1 MILKRTMTQSHNS
14 KKAEEKIEDS
24 LKSKISGPYNSHE
37 VEKKIISFW
46 EKEKI
51 YKFDSKKKGKIYSID
66 TPPPTLS
73 GKMHIGHS
81 YSYSQQDFIARF
93 HRMNNENVFYPF
105 GTDDNGLP
113 TERLV
118 EKLNSVKSK
127 SMKREE
133 FIQLCLKTLKEI
145 TPDFISDWKNLGISC
160 DYDCYYSTINDNSRK
175 LSQKSFIDLYNKG
188 LIYKKSFPTLWCPEC
203 QTSVAQA
210 ELDDKELPSLFST
223 LKFKIAGS
231 SSKDNEKSK
240 NAEDNFILIA
250 TTRPE
255 LLGACVAVFVNP
267 KDTRYKSLVGKTAK
281 VPLFDFE
288 VPIIEDESAEI
299 DKGTGVLMIC
309 SYGDKYDAEAINRHK
324 LTPKIVLN
332 YDGTL
337 KISGYEGLKARAA
350 RKKILEELKKE
361 GLIVEQKSITHA
373 VNVHDKCGTEIEF
386 LPTEQWFIKIL
397 DRKKDFI
404 SQGNKIKWHPEF
416 MHKRYD
422 NWVNGLEW
430 DWNISRDRHFGVP
443 IPVWECLKCKQIIV
457 ATESELPIDPTEHKK
472 KCSKC
477 KSEMVAETK
486 VLDTWMT
493 SSISPQLASSLVK
506 TKENSKIALPF
517 SLRPQAHDIIRTWL
531 FYTVVKS
538 LYAENE
544 LPWNNT
550 IISGFV
556 TLKGEK
562 MSKSQGNTISP
573 QEVMEKYS
581 ADSLRFWAAGS
592 KLGEDLDYMENDLV
606 AGKKFENKLW
616 NASNFVFMNLTDYK
630 NAKPKKI
637 EKIDELFLNKLNEL
651 VLSCTEAFEN
661 YEYAKAKLETEKFF
675 WSMFCDNYLEIVK
688 KRIYE
693 NKKGKESSQYALYTG
708 LLTILK
714 LIAPIMPFIT
724 EEIYQTYFKKFEGD
738 KSMHISQWPKVASS
752 LANAKENS
760 KNAAKAVNVK
770 ENSKNAAKTENELDK
785 FIEIL
790 TRIRQEKSN
799 AKKSMKSEIKL
810 VLSKE
815 EKTQIADLLED
826 LADVTNAREIAEG
839 EFKVEFI

>member
-1 MILKRTMTQSHNS
+1 MAEQYNS
-14 KKAEEKIEDS
+14 KQVEEKIR
-24 LKSKISGPYNSHE
+24 N
-37 VEKKIISFW
+37 FW

-51 YKFDSKKKGKIYSID
+51 YKFDSNKKGKIYSID

-81 YSYSQQDFIARF
+81 YSYSQEDFIARF
-93 HRMNNENVFYPF
+93 HRMNEGNVFYPF

-113 TERLV
+113 TERLI
-118 EKLNSVKSK
+118 EKLKNVKSK
-127 SMKREE
+127 NMKREE
-133 FIQLCLKTLKEI
+133 FIQLCVKTLKEI
-145 TPDFISDWKNLGISC
+145 TPDFIQDWKNLGISC
-160 DYDCYYSTINDNSRK
+160 DYDCYYSTIDNNSRK
-175 LSQKSFIDLYNKG
+175 LAQKSFIELYKKG
-188 LIYKKSFPTLWCPEC
+188 LIYKKAFPTLWCPEC

-223 LKFKIAGS
+223 LKFKCEN
-231 SSKDNEKSK
+231 KEL
-240 NAEDNFILIA
+240 LIA

-255 LLGACVAVFVNP
+255 LLGSCVAVFVNP
-267 KDTRYKSLVGKTAK
+267 KDKRYKNLVGKKAK
-281 VPLFDFE
+281 VPLFNFE
-288 VPIIEDESAEI
+288 VPIIEDESADIE
-299 DKGTGVLMIC
+299 KGTGVLMIC

-324 LTPKIVLN
+324 LNPKIVLN

-337 KISGYEGLKARAA
+337 KIEEYKGLKIKEA
-350 RKKILEELKKE
+350 RKKILEDLKKAE
-361 GLIVEQKSITHA
+361 LILEQKSISHA

-404 SQGNKIKWHPEF
+404 KQGNKIKWHPEF

-443 IPVWECLKCKQIIV
+443 IPVWECEKCKEIIV
-457 ATESELPIDPTEHKK
+457 ADEKELPIDPTENKK
-472 KCSKC
+472 KCNKC
-477 KSEMVAETK
+477 KNEAKAEEK

-493 SSISPQLASSLVK
+493 SSISPQIASSF
-506 TKENSKIALPF
+506 TKGKVNLPF

-538 LYAENE
+538 LYHENE
-544 LPWNNT
+544 IPWENT

-556 TLKGEK
+556 TLGGEK
-562 MSKSQGNTISP
+562 MSKSKGNTISP

-581 ADSLRFWAAGS
+581 SDALRFWASGS
-592 KLGEDLDYMENDLV
+592 KLGEDLDYMENDLI

-630 NAKPKKI
+630 NTKPKKI
-637 EKIDELFLNKLNEL
+637 EKIDELFLNKLNDL
-651 VLSCTEAFEN
+651 VKSCTEAFEK

-675 WSMFCDNYLEIVK
+675 WQIFCDNYLEIVK

-693 NKKGKESSQYALYTG
+693 NKKGKESSQYALYIG

-724 EEIYQTYFKKFEGD
+724 EEIYQTHFKKNEKD
-738 KSMHISQWPKVASS
+738 KSIHISKWPQSE
-752 LANAKENS
+752 KEKKS
-760 KNAAKAVNVK
+760 D
-770 ENSKNAAKTENELDK
+770 ELDL

-790 TRIRQEKSN
+790 TKIRQEKST
-799 AKKSMKSEIKL
+799 AKKSMKSEIIL
-810 VLSKE
+810 TINKE
-815 EKTQIADLLED
+815 DKKKINDLLED
-826 LADVTNAREIAEG
+826 LKDVTNAKEIKEG
-839 EFKVEFI
+839 EFKVEFV